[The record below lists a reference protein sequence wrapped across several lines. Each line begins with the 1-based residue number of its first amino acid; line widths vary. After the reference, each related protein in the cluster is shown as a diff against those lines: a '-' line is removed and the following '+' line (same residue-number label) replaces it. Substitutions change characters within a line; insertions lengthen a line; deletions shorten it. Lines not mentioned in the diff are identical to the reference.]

1 MTTLLGAL
9 TIGLILSLLAFGV
22 YISFRLYDVADITVD
37 GSFTL
42 GAAVAAL
49 LLVHGW
55 NPLLATAAGTLA
67 GAVAGFITGVL
78 QTKCGINGLLSG
90 ILVMTALY
98 SVNLRVM
105 GKSNISLP
113 REVGLGAW
121 AERAS
126 HAWQGDE
133 FRILGWMVD
142 GRDVAMCIGSAVLV
156 ALVGLALYAFF
167 RTNLGTAMRASGD
180 NPQMV
185 RALGVSVDFCR
196 IFGLSLSNGLVGLS
210 GALFCQYS
218 AFADAQMGIGMVVTG
233 LASVIIGEALTGSR
247 SLGIVLTGAVMGSV
261 FFRQLVAIAMS
272 IGHMQT
278 TDLKLATALCLFVA
292 LALPRFVAKM
302 KRARP
307 SASV

>member
-42 GAAVAAL
+42 GAAVVAV
-49 LLVHGW
+49 LLVKGW
-55 NPLLATAAGTLA
+55 DPVSATLAAAIA
-67 GAVAGFITGVL
+67 GAVAGLVTGLL

-105 GKSNISLP
+105 GKSNIAIP
-113 REVGLGAW
+113 REVGFGAW
-121 AERAS
+121 AEKAS
-126 HAWQGDE
+126 HAWLGDE
-133 FRILGWMVD
+133 FSILGWAVD
-142 GRDVAMCIGSAVLV
+142 GRDVTMCLGSAVLV
-156 ALVGLALYAFF
+156 MLLGLVLYAFF

-210 GALFCQYS
+210 GALFCQYL

-233 LASVIIGEALTGSR
+233 LASVIIGEALTSSR
-247 SLGIVLTGAVMGSV
+247 SLGLALTGAVMGSV
-261 FFRQLVAIAMS
+261 FFRLLVAIAMS
-272 IGHMQT
+272 VGNLQA
-278 TDLKLATALCLFVA
+278 TDLKLVTALCLFIA
-292 LALPRFVAKM
+292 LALPKFAAKM
-302 KRARP
+302 KRAKP
-307 SASV
+307 VPAA